1 MAPEIAAANTQN
13 SWNQILTA
21 LSKTTIRVPMTGPS
35 IERSDQIPA
44 GCASLIPALTIFPQL
59 LTPLESVFI
68 VYPAKADDA
77 EFKRLVLKV

>member
-1 MAPEIAAANTQN
+1 MTPEIAVANTQN

-59 LTPLESVFI
+59 VTPFSVF
-68 VYPAKADDA
+68 VVFPTKVDGA
-77 EFKRLVLKV
+77 EFRRPVLKV